1 MKKIVLVYFDA
12 GGGHRAATMALR
24 SVIEQQGRPWEVTA
38 LNLQE
43 QLDPLDPFLKLTG
56 IRLQDVYNRMLQR
69 GWTLGSAQGLRALH
83 ALIRLFHGV
92 MVRRLEAY
100 WRESRPAIVVSLVP
114 NFNRALWQSLRNAEP
129 EVPYVTI
136 LTDFADYPPRF
147 WMERQEQYFI
157 CGTERAVEQAREM
170 GHAAGR
176 VFRVSGMILNPSF
189 YEPCELDRSAERK
202 RLGLEPER
210 ATGLVMF
217 GGAGSKAML
226 SIAERLERAELPV
239 QLILICGRNEKLA
252 ERLRGQR
259 FRMPVYVEGFTR
271 EVPRYM
277 HISDFFIGKP
287 GPGSLAE
294 AVQKELPVI
303 VERNAFTLPQERYN
317 CDWILEK
324 EVGLV
329 LKSFRTIADA
339 VRTLIEPATLE
350 RYRANTRRIRNRAV
364 FEIPDVLADILA
376 RG

>member
-1 MKKIVLVYFDA
+1 
-12 GGGHRAATMALR
+12 MALR
-24 SVIEQQGRPWEVTA
+24 TVIEQQGRPWEVTA

-83 ALIRLFHGV
+83 GLIRLFHGA

-100 WRESRPAIVVSLVP
+100 WRESRPELVVSLVP
-114 NFNRALWQSLRNAEP
+114 NFSRALWQSLRNVAP

-136 LTDFADYPPRF
+136 LTDFADYPPHF

-202 RLGLEPER
+202 GLGLEPER

-217 GGAGSKAML
+217 GGAGSKVML

-252 ERLRGQR
+252 ERLRGRR

-277 HISDFFIGKP
+277 HVSDFFIGKP

-317 CDWILEK
+317 CEWILEK

-329 LKSFRTIADA
+329 LKSFRRIADA
-339 VRTLIEPATLE
+339 VRTLVEPATLE
-350 RYRANTRRIRNRAV
+350 RYRANTRQIRNRAV
-364 FEIPDVLADILA
+364 FEIPDVLAEILA